1 VNETATPSKR
11 TGREGGLRIALALV
25 FFGQLCTVA
34 GCFQAPETEPRAGVS
49 ADGPAQRGES
59 ATGAIAT
66 PAQSST
72 VAPAPDAVDSGL
84 ERVADPATSGD
95 TPSLEALSEAAV
107 KHPDPA
113 VRQEAVA
120 GLAEQGDGGIPALT
134 QALRD
139 ADSSVRIEAV
149 ESLSDIGG
157 ESAKA
162 ALAIAL
168 QDPDVTVRGAAEDAF
183 ADLEQREVYGH

>member
-1 VNETATPSKR
+1 VKETAITSKR

-49 ADGPAQRGES
+49 ADGGVQRGKS
-59 ATGAIAT
+59 ATDAVAT
-66 PAQSST
+66 PAKPST
-72 VAPAPDAVDSGL
+72 MAPASDAVDSGL
-84 ERVADPATSGD
+84 DRVSDPAASGD
-95 TPSLEALSEAAV
+95 TPSLEALSEAAGN
-107 KHPDPA
+107 HPDPA

-120 GLAEQGDGGIPALT
+120 GLAEQGDGGIPALSR
-134 QALRD
+134 ALRD
-139 ADSSVRIEAV
+139 ADPSVRIEAV

-183 ADLEQREVYGH
+183 ANLEQRELYGH